1 MGQYLPGML
10 VYCVL
15 LVFSQAVMIKAAG
28 DAIAGT
34 RSSVGEVLNH
44 ALSRF
49 VPILVT
55 ALIAA
60 VVIAIGLPFCLV
72 PALILAIYLTFIMQ
86 TVVLED
92 RRYFRAVGRSFQFV
106 KGHFWSVLLL
116 VFIYWI
122 LYSTV
127 SSAVAWGAMM
137 GPYIEMFKDIVQ
149 NGGQSDPAVL
159 TAVYAKMSR
168 IMLPVYAFDGV
179 LNIVLYP
186 LLLTAITL
194 KFLNVRN
201 LKEGTGLIDEIRT
214 RQNAANEPGK

>member
-1 MGQYLPGML
+1 
-10 VYCVL
+10 
-15 LVFSQAVMIKAAG
+15 
-28 DAIAGT
+28 
-34 RSSVGEVLNH
+34 
-44 ALSRF
+44 
-49 VPILVT
+49 
-55 ALIAA
+55 
-60 VVIAIGLPFCLV
+60 
-72 PALILAIYLTFIMQ
+72 
-86 TVVLED
+86 
-92 RRYFRAVGRSFQFV
+92 
-106 KGHFWSVLLL
+106 
-116 VFIYWI
+116 
-122 LYSTV
+122 
-127 SSAVAWGAMM
+127 M